1 MRSAPIQAALAL
13 VEAAGASSGA
23 IGQPPGISV
32 GVVTGEAY
40 LGRVGRGGQAT
51 HSVLGPLVNRA
62 ARLQG
67 RADAGQVLADQATY
81 RRTHQA
87 FAYRSPDSAGTPAS
101 AQAYEVAGALARPAK
116 TRGIE
121 GLRAELIG
129 RDEELAK
136 LEAALTRVRAGQGQ
150 VVSLISE
157 AGLGKSRLVAELKA
171 RRNSVETATPS
182 SIGDQ
187 AALNNPQPAIM
198 WLEGRCMEMA
208 SEHVVWAVRG
218 SVTRS
223 FHGDGR
229 CA

>member
-1 MRSAPIQAALAL
+1 MA
-13 VEAAGASSGA
+13 
-23 IGQPPGISV
+23 
-32 GVVTGEAY
+32 TGEAY
-40 LGRVGRGGQAT
+40 FGPVGRGGQAT

-67 RADAGQVLADQATY
+67 RAAAGQVLADQATY

-136 LEAALTRVRAGQGQ
+136 LEAALARVRAGQGQ

-157 AGLGKSRLVAELKA
+157 AGLGKSRLVAELKSAIVTHAEGGRRLASRVSATSNLIQSAALRPTLRACNDERSCRSSGWKAAAWKWRRA
-171 RRNSVETATPS
+171 RR
-182 SIGDQ
+182 
-187 AALNNPQPAIM
+187 M
-198 WLEGRCMEMA
+198 GRSWTCCTVI
-208 SEHVVWAVRG
+208 SR
-218 SVTRS
+218 
-223 FHGDGR
+223 
-229 CA
+229 